1 MTTSITL
8 EDAIASP
15 KGQMRASS
23 GSVDVG
29 DSVRLIGKVPAFD
42 GNRAQIQFLPA
53 GESQW
58 RPQRKVALGPAG
70 GFQADIEP
78 HQTGLWRA
86 AAPGD
91 VTTRATRVRVRS
103 AVDVEPSDR
112 HIMAGQGT
120 TINGRVAP
128 QTPNRKVV
136 VSVGGQEFTT
146 KTNGSGR
153 FEVDFDPN
161 GIGSYKVE
169 AVAKGDRLAAG
180 SKDEAGLVNVY
191 RSSIASW
198 YSGGATA
205 CGGSVATSGMG
216 VAHKTLP
223 CGTKVKMRH
232 GNNVVTVTVVDR
244 GPFISGREWDLTP
257 QVKSALGCGD
267 LCTVLTT
274 K

>member
-15 KGQMRASS
+15 KGQMRASE

-29 DSVRLIGKVPAFD
+29 DSVRLIGKVPNFD

-53 GESQW
+53 GESSW

-70 GFQADIEP
+70 GFRAEIEP
-78 HQTGLWRA
+78 RQTGLWRA

-91 VTTRATRVRVRS
+91 VNTRATRVRVRS
-103 AVDVEPSDR
+103 AVDVAPADR

-136 VSVGGQEFTT
+136 VSVGRQEFTT

-153 FEVDFDPN
+153 FKVDFDPN
-161 GIGSYKVE
+161 GIGTYKVA
-169 AVAKGDRLAAG
+169 AVAKGDRLAGGSTDKAG
-180 SKDEAGLVNVY
+180 PLNVY
-191 RSSIASW
+191 RAAVASW
-198 YSGGATA
+198 YGGGGATA
-205 CGGSVATSGMG
+205 CGGSATGMG
-216 VAHKTLP
+216 VAHRTLP

-232 GNNVVTVTVVDR
+232 GNNTVTVTVIDR
-244 GPFISGREWDLTP
+244 GPFISGREWDLTAEA
-257 QVKSALGCGD
+257 KNALGCSD
-267 LCTVLTT
+267 LCTVLST